1 MSSSNYL
8 RLSPKNRTWNGFS
21 QAWLGSD
28 HLLIVNSNRFVERYQ
43 RFAFADI
50 QAIVVSEG
58 GRRAVWQAVAA
69 SVCFAASIAVRST
82 FGKGFFAAIGLV
94 ALGLAIWDIV
104 RGPRCRCVLQT
115 AVSGECLYPI
125 SRMRT
130 ARTFLAALTPAIE
143 TVQGSVPGEDLAARA
158 AMAHQSALAESTP
171 QPTPQPPAIDRPL
184 SYTPEILFGLLMLDS
199 VLVFVAL
206 QSTFSVAFGLLPTMY
221 FAEFLIGILA
231 LVQSRTRN
239 AASVAV
245 LIAAF
250 VCIVID
256 PFALSGIAAWPGVV
270 AVFRQPSS
278 GAASWNI
285 QIAASGRTLLLAVG
299 WRAAMA
305 ITGLA
310 VCHFERT
317 AKGE

>member
-1 MSSSNYL
+1 MTTSNYL
-8 RLSPKNRTWNGFS
+8 RLSPKNRTWLGFS

-58 GRRAVWQAVAA
+58 GKRNFWPPLLLLVSLALGLSA
-69 SVCFAASIAVRST
+69 RSN
-82 FGKGFFAAIGLV
+82 FGRGFFAVTGVLALV
-94 ALGLAIWDIV
+94 LVILDVA
-104 RGPRCRCVLQT
+104 RGPRCSCVLQT
-115 AVSGECLYPI
+115 AVSGERLYPI

-130 ARTFLAALTPAIE
+130 ARSFLASITPAIE
-143 TVQGSVPGEDLAARA
+143 AVQGSAPVEDLPAQA
-158 AMAHQSALAESTP
+158 AMKPQIALAESTA
-171 QPTPQPPAIDRPL
+171 QPPAIERPL
-184 SYTPEILFGLLMLDS
+184 GYTPEILFGLLMLDS

-206 QSTFSVAFGLLPTMY
+206 RSTFSVAFGLLPTMY

-231 LVQSRTRN
+231 LVQSRMRSAT
-239 AASVAV
+239 SVAV

-250 VCIVID
+250 LCILID
-256 PFALSGIAAWPGVV
+256 PFALSGVAAWPSVL

-278 GAASWNI
+278 GAASSNI
-285 QIAASGRTLLLAVG
+285 QIAVSGTTLLLTVG
-299 WRAAMA
+299 WRAMMA
-305 ITGLA
+305 VTGLA

>member
-1 MSSSNYL
+1 MTGSSYL
-8 RLSPKNRTWNGFS
+8 RLSPKNRTWTGFS
-21 QAWLGSD
+21 QAWMGSD
-28 HLLIVNSNRFVERYQ
+28 HLLIVNSNRLVERYQ

-50 QAIVVSEG
+50 QAIVVAEG
-58 GRRAVWQAVAA
+58 GRRAVWQAAAA
-69 SVCFAASIAVRST
+69 SVSFAASIWVQFS
-82 FGKGFFAAIGLV
+82 FGKGFFAAIGLA
-94 ALGLAIWDIV
+94 ALVLAVLDLA

-115 AVSGECLYPI
+115 AVSGERLYPI

-130 ARTFLAALTPAIE
+130 ARSFLAAIIPAIE
-143 TVQGSVPGEDLAARA
+143 IVQGSVAVEDLAAQA
-158 AMAHQSALAESTP
+158 AMTPQIALAEP
-171 QPTPQPPAIDRPL
+171 APQPPAIDRPL
-184 SYTPEILFGLLMLDS
+184 GYAPEILFGLLMLDS

-231 LVQSRTRN
+231 LVQSRTRS
-239 AASVAV
+239 ATSIAV

-250 VCIVID
+250 LCIVID
-256 PFALSGIAAWPGVV
+256 PFVLSGSAAWPSVV

-278 GAASWNI
+278 GAGPWNN
-285 QIAASGRTLLLAVG
+285 QIAASGTALLLTVG
-299 WRAAMA
+299 WRAVMA

>member
-1 MSSSNYL
+1 MSGSSYL
-8 RLSPKNRTWNGFS
+8 RLSPKSRTWTGFS

-28 HLLIVNSNRFVERYQ
+28 HLLIVNSNRLVEHYQ

-50 QAIVVSEG
+50 QAIVVAEG
-58 GRRAVWQAVAA
+58 GRRAVWPSAVAL
-69 SVCFAASIAVRST
+69 VCFALSTWVQIT
-82 FGKGFFAAIGLV
+82 FGKGFFAVIGLA
-94 ALGLAIWDIV
+94 ALVFAIVDIA
-104 RGPRCRCVLQT
+104 RGPRCRCILQT
-115 AVSGECLYPI
+115 AVSGERLYAI

-130 ARTFLAALTPAIE
+130 ARSFLTTISPVIE
-143 TVQGSVPGEDLAARA
+143 AVQGSAPAEDLAAQRA
-158 AMAHQSALAESTP
+158 MTPQIATAESTAR
-171 QPTPQPPAIDRPL
+171 PPAIERPL
-184 SYTPEILFGLLMLDS
+184 GYTPEILFGLLMLDS

-231 LVQSRTRN
+231 LVQSRTRS
-239 AASVAV
+239 ATSVAL

-250 VCIVID
+250 LCILID
-256 PFALSGIAAWPGVV
+256 PFALSGAAAWPSVV
-270 AVFRQPSS
+270 AVFRQP
-278 GAASWNI
+278 AAGTDPWNTRM
-285 QIAASGRTLLLAVG
+285 AASGTAMLLAVG
-299 WRAAMA
+299 WRATMA

>member
-1 MSSSNYL
+1 MTSYRYL
-8 RLSPKNRTWNGFS
+8 RLSPKNRTWIGFS

-58 GRRAVWQAVAA
+58 GRRAVWQAAAA
-69 SVCFAASIAVRST
+69 SVCFAASIWVQLT
-82 FGKGFFAAIGLV
+82 FGKGFFAAMGLV
-94 ALGLAIWDIV
+94 ALAWAILDIA

-115 AVSGECLYPI
+115 AVSGERLYPI

-130 ARTFLAALTPAIE
+130 ARSFLAAITPAIE
-143 TVQGSVPGEDLAARA
+143 AVQGSAPVEDLAAQA
-158 AMAHQSALAESTP
+158 AMKPQIALAESTA
-171 QPTPQPPAIDRPL
+171 QPPALERPL
-184 SYTPEILFGLLMLDS
+184 GYTPEILFGLLMLDS

-206 QSTFSVAFGLLPTMY
+206 QSTISVAFGLLPTMY

-231 LVQSRTRN
+231 LVQSRSRSAT
-239 AASVAV
+239 SIAV

-250 VCIVID
+250 LCIVID

-270 AVFRQPSS
+270 AVFRQPSA
-278 GAASWNI
+278 GAATWNNR
-285 QIAASGRTLLLAVG
+285 IAASGTTLFFAVG

-305 ITGLA
+305 VTGLA

>member
-1 MSSSNYL
+1 MTSSNYL
-8 RLSPKNRTWNGFS
+8 RLSPKNRTWTGFS

-28 HLLIVNSNRFVERYQ
+28 HLLIVNSNRLVERYQ

-50 QAIVVSEG
+50 QAIVVAEG
-58 GRRAVWQAVAA
+58 GRRAVWQAAAA
-69 SVCFAASIAVRST
+69 SVCFAASIWVQLT
-82 FGKGFFAAIGLV
+82 FGKGFFAAM
-94 ALGLAIWDIV
+94 GLAALVFAILDIA
-104 RGPRCRCVLQT
+104 RGPRCGCVLQT
-115 AVSGECLYPI
+115 AVSGERLYPI

-130 ARTFLAALTPAIE
+130 ARSFLATITPAIE
-143 TVQGSVPGEDLAARA
+143 AVQGSAPVEDLAAQA
-158 AMAHQSALAESTP
+158 AMKPQIALAESI
-171 QPTPQPPAIDRPL
+171 PQPPAIDRPRG
-184 SYTPEILFGLLMLDS
+184 YTPEILFGLLMLDS

-231 LVQSRTRN
+231 LVQSRTRS
-239 AASVAV
+239 ATSVAV

-250 VCIVID
+250 LCIVID
-256 PFALSGIAAWPGVV
+256 PFALSGVAAWPSVV
-270 AVFRQPSS
+270 AVFRQPSA
-278 GAASWNI
+278 GAGPWNNRI
-285 QIAASGRTLLLAVG
+285 TASGTTLLLAVG

-305 ITGLA
+305 IAGLA

>member
-1 MSSSNYL
+1 MTSSNYL
-8 RLSPKNRTWNGFS
+8 RLSPKNRTFTGFS

-28 HLLIVNSNRFVERYQ
+28 HLLIVNSSRLVERYQ

-58 GRRAVWQAVAA
+58 GKRTFWAPLLLLVSFVLGLAA
-69 SVCFAASIAVRST
+69 RSN
-82 FGKGFFAAIGLV
+82 FGRGFFAVTGVLALV
-94 ALGLAIWDIV
+94 SVIV
-104 RGPRCRCVLQT
+104 DVARGPRCSCVLQT
-115 AVSGECLYPI
+115 AVSGERLGAI

-130 ARTFLAALTPAIE
+130 ARAFLAIITPAIE
-143 TVQGSVPGEDLAARA
+143 AVQGSVPAEDLAAQA
-158 AMAHQSALAESTP
+158 AMTPPQVASDASTL
-171 QPTPQPPAIDRPL
+171 QPPAIERPL
-184 SYTPEILFGLLMLDS
+184 RYTPEILFGLLMVDS

-206 QSTFSVAFGLLPTMY
+206 RSTISVAFGLLPTMY

-231 LVQSRTRN
+231 LVQSRTRS
-239 AASVAV
+239 ATSAAV

-250 VCIVID
+250 LCILID
-256 PFALSGIAAWPGVV
+256 PFALSGVAAWPGVV
-270 AVFRQPSS
+270 AVFRQPST
-278 GAASWNI
+278 GAATWNN
-285 QIAASGRTLLLAVG
+285 QMAASGTTLLLAVG

-305 ITGLA
+305 ITGLT

>member
-8 RLSPKNRTWNGFS
+8 QLSPKNRTWAGFS
-21 QAWLGSD
+21 QAWLGDD

-43 RFAFADI
+43 RFAFSDI

-58 GRRAVWQAVAA
+58 GKRSFWQPLLLLVCLLGGLAA
-69 SVCFAASIAVRST
+69 RSS
-82 FGKGFFAAIGLV
+82 FGRGFFAVIGVV
-94 ALGLAIWDIV
+94 ALALVILDIA

-115 AVSGECLYPI
+115 AVSGERLYPI
-125 SRMRT
+125 SRMGT
-130 ARTFLAALTPAIE
+130 ARSFLATITPAIE
-143 TVQGSVPGEDLAARA
+143 SVQGSIPIENLMVHTATMRPPADTSDPIV
-158 AMAHQSALAESTP
+158 Q
-171 QPTPQPPAIDRPL
+171 PQPPAIDRSL
-184 SYTPEILFGLLMLDS
+184 SYAPEILFGLLMLDS

-206 QSTFSVAFGLLPTMY
+206 QSTISVAFGLLPTMY

-231 LVQSRTRN
+231 LVQSGARSAT
-239 AASVAV
+239 SVAV

-250 VCIVID
+250 LCIVID

-270 AVFRQPSS
+270 AVFRQPTS
-278 GAASWNI
+278 GVGPWNN
-285 QIAASGRTLLLAVG
+285 QIAASGTTLLLAVG

-317 AKGE
+317 ARAQ

>member
-1 MSSSNYL
+1 MSSSHYL
-8 RLSPKNRTWNGFS
+8 RLSPKNRTWTGFS
-21 QAWLGSD
+21 QAWLGGD
-28 HLLIVNSNRFVERYQ
+28 HLLIVNSNRFVERYR
-43 RFAFADI
+43 RFAFSDI

-58 GRRAVWQAVAA
+58 GRRAVWQAAAA
-69 SVCFAASIAVRST
+69 SVCFAASIAVQAT
-82 FGKGFFAAIGLV
+82 FGKGFFAA
-94 ALGLAIWDIV
+94 LGLGALVLAILDIA

-115 AVSGECLYPI
+115 AVSGERLYPI

-130 ARTFLAALTPAIE
+130 ARSFLATITPAIE
-143 TVQGSVPGEDLAARA
+143 AVQGTAPLEDLAVQVAITPQIARA
-158 AMAHQSALAESTP
+158 ESM
-171 QPTPQPPAIDRPL
+171 PQPPAIDRSL
-184 SYTPEILFGLLMLDS
+184 SYSPEILFGLLMLDS

-206 QSTFSVAFGLLPTMY
+206 QSAFSVAFGLLPTMY

-231 LVQSRTRN
+231 LVQSRTRS
-239 AASVAV
+239 ATSVAV

-250 VCIVID
+250 LCIVID
-256 PFALSGIAAWPGVV
+256 PFAISGIAAWPSVV

-278 GAASWNI
+278 TAASWNI
-285 QIAASGRTLLLAVG
+285 QIAASGTTLLLAVG

-317 AKGE
+317 AKGQ

>member
-1 MSSSNYL
+1 MTSSNYL
-8 RLSPKNRTWNGFS
+8 RLSPKNRTWLGFS

-50 QAIVVSEG
+50 QAIVVSESG
-58 GRRAVWQAVAA
+58 KRNFWPPLLLLVSLLLGLSAQSNFGR
-69 SVCFAASIAVRST
+69 
-82 FGKGFFAAIGLV
+82 GFFAVTGVLALV
-94 ALGLAIWDIV
+94 LVILDVA
-104 RGPRCRCVLQT
+104 RGPRCSCVLQT
-115 AVSGECLYPI
+115 AVSGERLYPI

-130 ARTFLAALTPAIE
+130 ARSFLATITPAIE
-143 TVQGSVPGEDLAARA
+143 AVQGSAPVEDLAAQA
-158 AMAHQSALAESTP
+158 AMKSQIALAESMAK
-171 QPTPQPPAIDRPL
+171 PPAIERPL
-184 SYTPEILFGLLMLDS
+184 GYTPEILFGLLMLDS

-206 QSTFSVAFGLLPTMY
+206 RSTFSVAFGLLPTMY

-231 LVQSRTRN
+231 LVQSRMRSAT
-239 AASVAV
+239 SVAV

-250 VCIVID
+250 LCILID
-256 PFALSGIAAWPGVV
+256 PFALSGVAAWPSVL

-278 GAASWNI
+278 GAASSNI
-285 QIAASGRTLLLAVG
+285 QIAVSETTLLLTVG
-299 WRAAMA
+299 WRAVMA
-305 ITGLA
+305 VTGLA

>member
-1 MSSSNYL
+1 MTNYL
-8 RLSPKNRTWNGFS
+8 RLSPKNRTWAGFS
-21 QAWLGSD
+21 QAWLGDD
-28 HLLIVNSNRFVERYQ
+28 HLLIVNSNRLVERYQ
-43 RFAFADI
+43 RFAFSDI

-58 GRRAVWQAVAA
+58 GKRNFWQPLLLLLCLLGGLAA
-69 SVCFAASIAVRST
+69 RSS
-82 FGKGFFAAIGLV
+82 FGRGFFAVIGVV
-94 ALGLAIWDIV
+94 ALTLVILDIA

-130 ARTFLAALTPAIE
+130 ARSFLATITPAIE
-143 TVQGSVPGEDLAARA
+143 SVQGSVPIENLMVHTATMRPPADT
-158 AMAHQSALAESTP
+158 SDP
-171 QPTPQPPAIDRPL
+171 IVQPPAIDRPL
-184 SYTPEILFGLLMLDS
+184 SYAPEILFGLLMLDS

-206 QSTFSVAFGLLPTMY
+206 QSTISVAFGLLPTMY

-231 LVQSRTRN
+231 LVQSGTRS
-239 AASVAV
+239 ATSVAV

-250 VCIVID
+250 LCIVID

-278 GAASWNI
+278 GAAPWNN
-285 QIAASGRTLLLAVG
+285 QIAASSTTLLLAVG
-299 WRAAMA
+299 WRVAMA
-305 ITGLA
+305 ITGLT

-317 AKGE
+317 VKVQ